1 MSDVSVE
8 ELKKRLSLRMLA
20 REHLRRIS
28 VDTRLIVEY
37 AKVFYNNTNYMGLY
51 YVVLNI
57 RDEIEKLDVEIE
69 DLRRELATRKM
80 LSWEKI
86 AEKTAEEESE

>member
-1 MSDVSVE
+1 
-8 ELKKRLSLRMLA
+8 
-20 REHLRRIS
+20 
-28 VDTRLIVEY
+28 
-37 AKVFYNNTNYMGLY
+37 MGLY

-69 DLRRELATRKM
+69 DLRRELTTRKM

-86 AEKTAEEESE
+86 AEKTAEEESG